1 MQPQNTFGPAS
12 LKKEQKCYNLH
23 VVLLWHWFTIP
34 NTYSIVYI
42 HIYIF
47 IIYLFID
54 IALHSHYT
62 CLIQSAFIN
71 LFWLLVPM
79 LNTSRLRSG
88 ALQQRCW
95 STASKAKRK
104 DRASLC
110 TRSTAYWRR
119 SCYCYLISCVR
130 MLPLS
135 LRTLWGTWELDKI
148 SLGECGVL
156 LVTWV
161 RAFWCFSTFAM
172 SAKTLPPYRGECCS
186 FHAGPPACIACS
198 CIIYIYIYLTHTICA
213 VAIDSVLLWYMICI
227 SYTSYTY
234 IYICLLSEY
243 VQSSC
248 GVVILGIEQSTCE
261 SHFGHRAMFNTFYMD
276 CRPGST
282 I

>member
-1 MQPQNTFGPAS
+1 MGWDASPNVPTQSHQTIRYDTINKYRCS
-12 LKKEQKCYNLH
+12 LKTRLDRQAWRKNRS
-23 VVLLWHWFTIP
+23 VTIYMSYFYGTDSQFP
-34 NTYSIVYI
+34 TRTVSYTY
-42 HIYIF
+42 IY
-47 IIYLFID
+47 IYLFID

-62 CLIQSAFIN
+62 CLIQSAFIT

-79 LNTSRLRSG
+79 LNTSRLGSG

-130 MLPLS
+130 MLPLF

-198 CIIYIYIYLTHTICA
+198 CKIYIYI
-213 VAIDSVLLWYMICI
+213 
-227 SYTSYTY
+227 
-234 IYICLLSEY
+234 
-243 VQSSC
+243 
-248 GVVILGIEQSTCE
+248 
-261 SHFGHRAMFNTFYMD
+261 
-276 CRPGST
+276 
-282 I
+282 